1 MARLSGNSHNNLKF
15 SVDEKLLVWI
25 ITKSMVDNYNGL
37 GAGGPC
43 STAHGNKM
51 AEALK
56 GSFSPCD
63 EKYTDACY
71 RNFLM
76 KFIQSTT
83 IPPQKKGLPH
93 LRLTADHVVKMMQE
107 LGDDFVPLLLS
118 VTFHSYDEFAT
129 ACARN
134 VALVGVVE
142 KIYHFK
148 LGNIERD
155 LFSGSLYDRKQ
166 AVFDRVATVLKYR
179 DEKAPVTPAICNMLS

>member
-1 MARLSGNSHNNLKF
+1 MAWVLVVRAQLRMVTKWLKH
-15 SVDEKLLVWI
+15 SKEV
-25 ITKSMVDNYNGL
+25 S
-37 GAGGPC
+37 
-43 STAHGNKM
+43 
-51 AEALK
+51 
-56 GSFSPCD
+56 
-63 EKYTDACY
+63 
-71 RNFLM
+71 
-76 KFIQSTT
+76 
-83 IPPQKKGLPH
+83 LPH

-118 VTFHSYDEFAT
+118 VTFHSYDEFAL

-166 AVFDRVATVLKYR
+166 AVFD
-179 DEKAPVTPAICNMLS
+179 